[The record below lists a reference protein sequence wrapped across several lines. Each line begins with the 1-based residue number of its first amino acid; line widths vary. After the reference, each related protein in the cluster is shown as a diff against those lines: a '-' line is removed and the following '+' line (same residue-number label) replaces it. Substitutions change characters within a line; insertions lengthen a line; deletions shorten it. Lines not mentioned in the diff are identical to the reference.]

1 MELLTQMINGLST
14 GGMYALVAIGY
25 TMVYGIAKMI
35 NFAHGEIIMVG
46 AYLTYVVFSVLGMP
60 VVAIIASIAGC
71 ALLGVVTEKVA
82 YKPLRNSSSLSVLI
96 TAIGVSYLLQNLFLI
111 LFGSAAITFPD
122 FLPSGQLELLGLSIS
137 YVSLL
142 SLILTFAC
150 TILLL
155 LFINK
160 TKLGK
165 AMRAVSEDKGAAE
178 LMGINVNNT
187 ISMTFAIGSGLGAV
201 AGIIYGLSYSLIN
214 PYLGAMLGIKAFIA
228 AVLGGIG
235 SIQGAMIGG
244 LIIGVAEAFTVSYI
258 SSTFS
263 DAVVFGILIF
273 ILLVKPAGLFG
284 QCKRES
290 VGEYYEEKRDSTISH
305 FFCLC
310 STHLWWHDVCYEF
323 RDY

>member
-1 MELLTQMINGLST
+1 MDFITQVINGLST
-14 GGMYALVAIGY
+14 GSMYALVAIGY

-46 AYLTYVVFSVLGMP
+46 AYIAFVVSTMLGMP
-60 VVAIIASIAGC
+60 VIVSVIASIIGC
-71 ALLGVVTEKVA
+71 AILGMTIEKVA
-82 YKPLRNSSSLSVLI
+82 YKPLRKSGGLSVLI

-111 LFGSAAITFPD
+111 VFGSASITFPS
-122 FLPSGQLELLGLSIS
+122 FMPSGSIDFFGAKIT

-142 SLILTFAC
+142 SLVLTSIC

-187 ISMTFAIGSGLGAV
+187 VSMTFAIGSGLGAI
-201 AGIIYGLSYSLIN
+201 AGIIYGISYSLIN
-214 PYLGAMLGIKAFIA
+214 PYIGVMLGIKAFIA

-235 SIQGAMIGG
+235 SVPGAMVGG
-244 LIIGVAEAFTVSYI
+244 LLIGVAESITISYI
-258 SSTFS
+258 SSSFS

-284 QCKRES
+284 KNIREK
-290 VGEYYEEKRDSTISH
+290 V
-305 FFCLC
+305 
-310 STHLWWHDVCYEF
+310 
-323 RDY
+323 

>member
-273 ILLVKPAGLFG
+273 IFLVKTAGLFG
-284 QCKRES
+284 QNVREK
-290 VGEYYEEKRDSTISH
+290 V
-305 FFCLC
+305 
-310 STHLWWHDVCYEF
+310 
-323 RDY
+323 

>member
-214 PYLGAMLGIKAFIA
+214 PYLGAMLGLKAFIA

-284 QCKRES
+284 QNVREK
-290 VGEYYEEKRDSTISH
+290 V
-305 FFCLC
+305 
-310 STHLWWHDVCYEF
+310 
-323 RDY
+323 

>member
-187 ISMTFAIGSGLGAV
+187 ISMTVAIGSGLGAV

-284 QCKRES
+284 QNVREK
-290 VGEYYEEKRDSTISH
+290 V
-305 FFCLC
+305 
-310 STHLWWHDVCYEF
+310 
-323 RDY
+323 

>member
-1 MELLTQMINGLST
+1 MEFIAQIINGLST

-35 NFAHGEIIMVG
+35 NFAHGEFIMVG
-46 AYLTYVVFSVLGMP
+46 AYIAYVVSAMFGMP
-60 VVAIIASIAGC
+60 PYVSVIVSIIGC

-82 YKPLRNSSSLSVLI
+82 YKPLRNSGSLAVLI
-96 TAIGVSYLLQNLFLI
+96 TAIGVSYLLQNLFLL
-111 LFGSAAITFPD
+111 LFGSAAITFPTYM
-122 FLPSGQLELLGLSIS
+122 PSGAINVFGISIT

-142 SLILTFAC
+142 SLLLTFVC
-150 TILLL
+150 TALLL

-160 TKLGK
+160 TRLGK

-187 ISMTFAIGSGLGAV
+187 ISLTFAIGSGLGAI
-201 AGIIYGLSYSLIN
+201 AGVIYGMSYSLIN

-235 SIQGAMIGG
+235 SIPGAMIGG
-244 LIIGVAEAFTVSYI
+244 LIIGVAEAFTISYI
-258 SSTFS
+258 SSAFS

-284 QCKRES
+284 KNVREK
-290 VGEYYEEKRDSTISH
+290 V
-305 FFCLC
+305 
-310 STHLWWHDVCYEF
+310 
-323 RDY
+323 

>member
-1 MELLTQMINGLST
+1 MDFLTQIINGLST

-46 AYLTYVVFSVLGMP
+46 AYIAYLVTSMLGMP
-60 VVAIIASIAGC
+60 MIVSVLASIIGC

-82 YKPLRNSSSLSVLI
+82 YKPLRNSSSLAVLI

-111 LFGSAAITFPD
+111 LFGSAARTFPAYM
-122 FLPSGQLELLGLSIS
+122 PSGSLSFFGASIT

-142 SLILTFAC
+142 SLCLTGVC
-150 TILLL
+150 TGLLL

-178 LMGINVNNT
+178 LMGINVNTT
-187 ISMTFAIGSGLGAV
+187 ISMTFAIGSGLGAI
-201 AGIIYGLSYSLIN
+201 AGIIYGMSYSLIN

-235 SIQGAMIGG
+235 SVPGAMVGG
-244 LIIGVAEAFTVSYI
+244 LIIGVAEAFTISYI
-258 SSTFS
+258 SSAFS

-284 QCKRES
+284 KNVREK
-290 VGEYYEEKRDSTISH
+290 V
-305 FFCLC
+305 
-310 STHLWWHDVCYEF
+310 
-323 RDY
+323 

>member
-1 MELLTQMINGLST
+1 MEFLTQMINGLST

-60 VVAIIASIAGC
+60 VVIALIASIAGC

-150 TILLL
+150 AILLL

-284 QCKRES
+284 QNVREK
-290 VGEYYEEKRDSTISH
+290 V
-305 FFCLC
+305 
-310 STHLWWHDVCYEF
+310 
-323 RDY
+323 

>member
-46 AYLTYVVFSVLGMP
+46 AYLTYVVFSVLGML

-284 QCKRES
+284 QNVREK
-290 VGEYYEEKRDSTISH
+290 V
-305 FFCLC
+305 
-310 STHLWWHDVCYEF
+310 
-323 RDY
+323 

>member
-1 MELLTQMINGLST
+1 MEFLTQMINGLST

-284 QCKRES
+284 QNVREK
-290 VGEYYEEKRDSTISH
+290 V
-305 FFCLC
+305 
-310 STHLWWHDVCYEF
+310 
-323 RDY
+323 

>member
-1 MELLTQMINGLST
+1 MDFLTQIINGLSA

-60 VVAIIASIAGC
+60 VIVAIIASILGC
-71 ALLGVVTEKVA
+71 AILGVVTEKVA

-111 LFGSAAITFPD
+111 IFGSAAITFPD
-122 FLPSGQLELLGLSIS
+122 FLPSGQLSFGGLSIS

-142 SLILTFAC
+142 SLVLTGTC
-150 TILLL
+150 TVLLL
-155 LFINK
+155 FFINK

-178 LMGINVNNT
+178 LMGINVNQT
-187 ISMTFAIGSGLGAV
+187 ISMTFAIGSGLGAI

-235 SIQGAMIGG
+235 SVPGAMVGG

-284 QCKRES
+284 HNVREK
-290 VGEYYEEKRDSTISH
+290 V
-305 FFCLC
+305 
-310 STHLWWHDVCYEF
+310 
-323 RDY
+323 

>member
-178 LMGINVNNT
+178 LLGINVNNT

-284 QCKRES
+284 QNVREK
-290 VGEYYEEKRDSTISH
+290 V
-305 FFCLC
+305 
-310 STHLWWHDVCYEF
+310 
-323 RDY
+323 

>member
-1 MELLTQMINGLST
+1 MEFLTQIINGLST

-46 AYLTYVVFSVLGMP
+46 AYLAYVMTTMVQAPIIVSVL
-60 VVAIIASIAGC
+60 VAIAGC

-82 YKPLRNSSSLSVLI
+82 YKPLRNSGSLAVLI

-111 LFGSAAITFPD
+111 LFGSAARTFPQYM
-122 FLPSGQLELLGLSIS
+122 PSGTVSFFGAHIT
-137 YVSLL
+137 YVALL
-142 SLILTFAC
+142 SLILTFIC
-150 TILLL
+150 TGLLL

-165 AMRAVSEDKGAAE
+165 AMRAVSEDRGAAE
-178 LMGINVNNT
+178 LMGINVNTT
-187 ISMTFAIGSGLGAV
+187 ISLTFAIGSGLGAI
-201 AGIIYGLSYSLIN
+201 AGIIYGMSYSLIN

-228 AVLGGIG
+228 VLGGIG
-235 SIQGAMIGG
+235 SIPGAMVGG
-244 LIIGVAEAFTVSYI
+244 LIIGVAEAFTISYI
-258 SSTFS
+258 SSAFS

-284 QCKRES
+284 QNMREK
-290 VGEYYEEKRDSTISH
+290 V
-305 FFCLC
+305 
-310 STHLWWHDVCYEF
+310 
-323 RDY
+323 

>member
-1 MELLTQMINGLST
+1 MEFLTQIINGLST

-46 AYLTYVVFSVLGMP
+46 AYLAYVMTTMVQAPIIVSVL
-60 VVAIIASIAGC
+60 VAIAGC
-71 ALLGVVTEKVA
+71 ALLGVVTEIVA
-82 YKPLRNSSSLSVLI
+82 YKPLRNSGSLAVLI

-111 LFGSAAITFPD
+111 LFGSAARTFPQYM
-122 FLPSGQLELLGLSIS
+122 PSGTVSFFGAHIT
-137 YVSLL
+137 YVALL
-142 SLILTFAC
+142 SLILTFIC
-150 TILLL
+150 TGLLL

-165 AMRAVSEDKGAAE
+165 AMRAVSEDRGAAE
-178 LMGINVNNT
+178 LMGINVNTT
-187 ISMTFAIGSGLGAV
+187 ISLTFAIGSGLGAI
-201 AGIIYGLSYSLIN
+201 AGIIYGMSYSLIN

-235 SIQGAMIGG
+235 SIPGAMVGG
-244 LIIGVAEAFTVSYI
+244 LIIGVAEAFTISYI
-258 SSTFS
+258 SSAFS

-284 QCKRES
+284 QNMREK
-290 VGEYYEEKRDSTISH
+290 V
-305 FFCLC
+305 
-310 STHLWWHDVCYEF
+310 
-323 RDY
+323 

>member
-71 ALLGVVTEKVA
+71 AVLGVVTEKVA

-284 QCKRES
+284 QNVREK
-290 VGEYYEEKRDSTISH
+290 V
-305 FFCLC
+305 
-310 STHLWWHDVCYEF
+310 
-323 RDY
+323 

>member
-137 YVSLL
+137 YVFLL

-284 QCKRES
+284 QNVREK
-290 VGEYYEEKRDSTISH
+290 V
-305 FFCLC
+305 
-310 STHLWWHDVCYEF
+310 
-323 RDY
+323 

>member
-235 SIQGAMIGG
+235 SIQGARIGG
-244 LIIGVAEAFTVSYI
+244 LIIGVSEAFTVSYI

-284 QCKRES
+284 QNVREK
-290 VGEYYEEKRDSTISH
+290 V
-305 FFCLC
+305 
-310 STHLWWHDVCYEF
+310 
-323 RDY
+323 

>member
-165 AMRAVSEDKGAAE
+165 AMRAVSEDKEAAE

-284 QCKRES
+284 QNVREK
-290 VGEYYEEKRDSTISH
+290 V
-305 FFCLC
+305 
-310 STHLWWHDVCYEF
+310 
-323 RDY
+323 

>member
-1 MELLTQMINGLST
+1 MDFITQVINGLST
-14 GGMYALVAIGY
+14 GSMYALVAIGY

-46 AYLTYVVFSVLGMP
+46 AYLAFVVSTMLGMP
-60 VVAIIASIAGC
+60 VIASVIISIIGC
-71 ALLGVVTEKVA
+71 AILGMTIEKVA
-82 YKPLRNSSSLSVLI
+82 YKPLRNSGGLSVLI

-111 LFGSAAITFPD
+111 IFGSASITFPSFMPNGAID
-122 FLPSGQLELLGLSIS
+122 FFGAQIT

-142 SLILTFAC
+142 SLVLTSIC

-187 ISMTFAIGSGLGAV
+187 VSMTFAIGSGLGAI
-201 AGIIYGLSYSLIN
+201 AGIIYGISYSLIN
-214 PYLGAMLGIKAFIA
+214 PYIGVMLGIKAFIA

-235 SIQGAMIGG
+235 SIPGAMVGG
-244 LIIGVAEAFTVSYI
+244 LLIGVAESITISYI
-258 SSTFS
+258 SSSFS

-284 QCKRES
+284 KNIREK
-290 VGEYYEEKRDSTISH
+290 V
-305 FFCLC
+305 
-310 STHLWWHDVCYEF
+310 
-323 RDY
+323 

>member
-284 QCKRES
+284 QN
-290 VGEYYEEKRDSTISH
+290 VRDK
-305 FFCLC
+305 
-310 STHLWWHDVCYEF
+310 V
-323 RDY
+323 